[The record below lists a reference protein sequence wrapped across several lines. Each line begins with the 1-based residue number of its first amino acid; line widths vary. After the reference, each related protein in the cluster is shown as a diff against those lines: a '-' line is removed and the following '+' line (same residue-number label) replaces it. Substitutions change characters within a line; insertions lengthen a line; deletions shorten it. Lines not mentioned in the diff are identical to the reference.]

1 MRKVLFFAFIGW
13 LLVCGL
19 SVFDKKPLDFPAVQA
34 VFGEIID
41 DEKEIVIDFSPL
53 LVYLKKVNI
62 INNETKISPII
73 ISKNEFLNLI
83 FQGVSFFILGI
94 FLLTIFNIFSKN
106 IFYPTIVFGGIIIFL
121 LQYFKILTLKEVFNW
136 IQFYFNYFS
145 LSFSALLGTLFKR
158 LKKIL
163 S

>member
-13 LLVCGL
+13 LFVCGL